1 MIAAIALFLLGRL
14 TQVGWLYLVDA
25 VLWGI
30 IMLSAIFP
38 WLGVAFIAAHRRVDS
53 TESGKAQPVPAEGDT
68 VRISVS
74 LGSRALWP
82 SYLLNVFYD
91 CSLASPENRLLRF
104 FVSNVFR
111 SGQVDIETT
120 VEAFQ
125 RGLHKLGPLVVESSA
140 PFGLFRRR
148 RNVTGEQPVLVYPQ
162 VLPMRHLAMAQ
173 GFSGMESQGR
183 RGRTGTDLAGTRNY
197 VPGDP
202 RRSIHWRNS
211 AKTGQLMVKEL
222 EDPLDRT
229 TYLLF
234 DATQVW
240 GEDRETTL
248 EYGIKVVASVGS
260 FAQCNHLPIQVLG
273 GGLSK
278 RANPVPKAVM
288 QSEIKGPASRPLL
301 WSTLMKELAMVQP
314 GDGYEIGENLA
325 KVPPGASLVAVI
337 SASDSGGLQA
347 LAKASTMLQSVVL
360 ISLEGFIEHEPE
372 RGTKEEMHADD
383 LRSLVSAKILVIPC
397 RPGQLKQ
404 ALEALE
410 RGKGEARSKSITDSM
425 PLVNQAVAVDGQ
437 NGNAHYGG

>member
-1 MIAAIALFLLGRL
+1 MITSKGIGFLIAAIALFLLGRL

-38 WLGVAFIAAHRRVDS
+38 WLSVAFITAHRRVDS

-125 RGLHKLGPLVVESSA
+125 RGLHQLGPVVVESSA

-148 RNVTGEQPVLVYPQ
+148 RNVTGEQPDLVYPQ

-197 VPGDP
+197 ALGDP

-229 TYLLF
+229 TICYS
-234 DATQVW
+234 TQRRFGVRT
-240 GEDRETTL
+240 G
-248 EYGIKVVASVGS
+248 
-260 FAQCNHLPIQVLG
+260 
-273 GGLSK
+273 K
-278 RANPVPKAVM
+278 R
-288 QSEIKGPASRPLL
+288 L
-301 WSTLMKELAMVQP
+301 WST
-314 GDGYEIGENLA
+314 
-325 KVPPGASLVAVI
+325 AS
-337 SASDSGGLQA
+337 
-347 LAKASTMLQSVVL
+347 
-360 ISLEGFIEHEPE
+360 
-372 RGTKEEMHADD
+372 R
-383 LRSLVSAKILVIPC
+383 
-397 RPGQLKQ
+397 
-404 ALEALE
+404 
-410 RGKGEARSKSITDSM
+410 
-425 PLVNQAVAVDGQ
+425 
-437 NGNAHYGG
+437 